1 VDHLVLIIQDI
12 TERKRA
18 EEARR
23 YLSEIIERSL
33 NEIYVFDSETLK
45 FKHVNQGALTNL
57 QYTLDEIRELTPLDL
72 KPEFTEELFRAMIQP
87 LLAREQEVHV
97 FQTVHRRADASL
109 YPVEVHLQLVDIGT
123 ERVFLAVIYDIT
135 TRKQLEAENERL
147 AAQFYQAQKM
157 ESIGRLAGGIA
168 HDFNNLLVPIIGYAE
183 LGLLK
188 LDLDSQ
194 LHADLKRIKEA
205 GQRAASLTR
214 QILAFS
220 RQQVLEMK
228 RLDLNQVISEF
239 EPMLHRLIG
248 EDIALQTHLAANPSL
263 IKADKGQLEQVLLN
277 LAVNARDAMPDGG
290 MLIIETAPV
299 TLDEAYMTKDTDV
312 LQPGRY
318 VLLAVSDTGHGIDAD
333 AQQHIFEPFFTTKA
347 PGQGTGLGLATV
359 FGIVKQHA
367 GNIWVYSEPGRGTT
381 FKIYLPL
388 AQAPVS
394 IVESESPEADSL
406 DGTETVLLVEDE
418 ASVRQLVGDTLR
430 AHGYQVLATGDPAKG
445 LELAATHQGAIHLL
459 LTDVIMP
466 VMNGRELYRRL
477 VRERSGLKI
486 LYMSGYTDNVIAHH
500 QVLDEE
506 IAFLQKPFTIR
517 SLLQKVRAVLG

>member
-1 VDHLVLIIQDI
+1 
-12 TERKRA
+12 
-18 EEARR
+18 
-23 YLSEIIERSL
+23 
-33 NEIYVFDSETLK
+33 
-45 FKHVNQGALTNL
+45 
-57 QYTLDEIRELTPLDL
+57 
-72 KPEFTEELFRAMIQP
+72 
-87 LLAREQEVHV
+87 
-97 FQTVHRRADASL
+97 
-109 YPVEVHLQLVDIGT
+109 
-123 ERVFLAVIYDIT
+123 
-135 TRKQLEAENERL
+135 
-147 AAQFYQAQKM
+147 
-157 ESIGRLAGGIA
+157 
-168 HDFNNLLVPIIGYAE
+168 
-183 LGLLK
+183 
-188 LDLDSQ
+188 
-194 LHADLKRIKEA
+194 
-205 GQRAASLTR
+205 
-214 QILAFS
+214 
-220 RQQVLEMK
+220 
-228 RLDLNQVISEF
+228 
-239 EPMLHRLIG
+239 
-248 EDIALQTHLAANPSL
+248 
-263 IKADKGQLEQVLLN
+263 
-277 LAVNARDAMPDGG
+277 
-290 MLIIETAPV
+290 
-299 TLDEAYMTKDTDV
+299 
-312 LQPGRY
+312 